1 MKVSAVALFALVA
14 VVIALVVQHGQAA
27 VNCGQ
32 VDAALIPCI
41 GYLMGQGGDSPS
53 PSCCAGVRA
62 VKDLAQ
68 TTADKRALC
77 SCVKAAAGRS
87 AGLSDRAAS
96 VSSPPNV
103 VFNWVSLFLAPPT
116 VTRLIKSVLGTK

>member
-1 MKVSAVALFALVA
+1 MKVSAVALVALVA
-14 VVIALVVQHGQAA
+14 VVIPLVVQHGQAA

-62 VKDLAQ
+62 VKELAQ

-87 AGLSDRAAS
+87 AGLKDGAAQS
-96 VSSPPNV
+96 LPAKCGVQLSIPVSRT
-103 VFNWVSLFLAPPT
+103 FNCDT
-116 VTRLIKSVLGTK
+116 IN